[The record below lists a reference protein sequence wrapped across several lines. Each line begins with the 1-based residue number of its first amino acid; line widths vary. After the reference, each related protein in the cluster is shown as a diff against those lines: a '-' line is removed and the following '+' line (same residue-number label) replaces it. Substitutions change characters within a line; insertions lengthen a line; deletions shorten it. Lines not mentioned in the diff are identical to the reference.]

1 MENKNNILITYPR
14 KNYEKRKDGHRCPKA
29 TKTDECCPE
38 CSMHPAP
45 DIGEEEKSNHAYY
58 RKTDAESDKDKDY
71 GIDEWIAHTL
81 SPCPY
86 RTIAMVPA

>member
-1 MENKNNILITYPR
+1 MKSAKTVTDVQRQPR
-14 KNYEKRKDGHRCPKA
+14 LMSVARNAVCIRLRISGKRKSQSCYH
-29 TKTDECCPE
+29 
-38 CSMHPAP
+38 
-45 DIGEEEKSNHAYY
+45 
-58 RKTDAESDKDKDY
+58 RKTDAESNKDKDY